1 MGALLV
7 FGLPGAAFGQIGVG
21 ARVGTLGIGGEVSV
35 GVAPRLALR
44 GGIGALP
51 FEYNST
57 YSGLEYTVSPPGT
70 IWNLGVD
77 FHTGMA
83 GLRLTAGIL
92 HRPQFDLEG
101 HYTGATQFGGQ
112 TYNGTIDVTGSMK
125 NDNETAPYF
134 AIGFGRTSGPGIGL
148 FVDAG
153 VALLGDGR
161 IRLTGTC
168 GDCGAAQQQFQSDL
182 DAEAAQ
188 AEDEFGEFLKVHPV
202 LQIGLRLGI

>member
-1 MGALLV
+1 LLV
-7 FGLPGAAFGQIGVG
+7 TGLPVAAFGQLGVA
-21 ARVGTLGIGGEVSV
+21 ARAGTLGIGGEVSYAI
-35 GVAPRLALR
+35 APRLSIR

-57 YSGLEYTVSPPGT
+57 YSGLDYTVSPPAT

-77 FHTGMA
+77 FHTGVA

-92 HRPQFDLEG
+92 HRPQFDLDG
-101 HYTGATQFGGQ
+101 RYTGATQIGGQ
-112 TYNGTIDVTGSMK
+112 TYNGTIDVTGAMK
-125 NDNETAPYF
+125 NDSETAPYLAF
-134 AIGFGRTSGPGIGL
+134 GFGRTSGSGIGL
-148 FVDAG
+148 FLDAG

-168 GDCGAAQQQFQSDL
+168 NGCGAAQQQFQNDL
-182 DAEAAQ
+182 DEEAAQ

-202 LQIGLRLGI
+202 LQIGLRVGL